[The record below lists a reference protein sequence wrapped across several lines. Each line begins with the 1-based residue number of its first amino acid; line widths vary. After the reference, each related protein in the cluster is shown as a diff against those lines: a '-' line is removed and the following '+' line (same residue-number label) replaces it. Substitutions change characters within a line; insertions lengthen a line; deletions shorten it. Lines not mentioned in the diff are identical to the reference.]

1 MMFLLPVIKNPNGGL
16 ATGLSLFPFFS
27 PILMYLRITIQPP
40 PAWQIALSI
49 VIMIATIIVMV
60 WLVSKIYRVG
70 ILMYGKKPT
79 IPEIVRWLRYT

>member
-1 MMFLLPVIKNPNGGL
+1 MKNPSGTL
-16 ATGLSLFPFFS
+16 ATVLSLIPFFS
-27 PILMYLRITIQPP
+27 PILMYLRIAVQQPP
-40 PAWQIALSI
+40 LWQIGLSI
-49 VIMIATIIVMV
+49 LIMIVTVIAMI